1 MHRRKPR
8 KSGRKGVVLSRPPAS
23 LSLCTCASSKSFLF
37 FARTPM
43 ADETSKLQE
52 VREEERERER
62 GGFYPSSIND
72 LANGS
77 NVRLVTTL
85 VNRAPPAES
94 ALPEKLRVSSSFTSH
109 PTERKKNA
117 RDLFYRPSCN
127 VSFPRATIL
136 QVPSYSISF
145 ARTGSST
152 SRLKGLD
159 SKGRVIKIRMREFTD
174 TFVGY
179 VRDA

>member
-1 MHRRKPR
+1 MWFYPVRPLLSLFVHVHRRNRSYSSRGRQWPTKRRNYR
-8 KSGRKGVVLSRPPAS
+8 KWERK
-23 LSLCTCASSKSFLF
+23 
-37 FARTPM
+37 
-43 ADETSKLQE
+43 
-52 VREEERERER
+52 RERER